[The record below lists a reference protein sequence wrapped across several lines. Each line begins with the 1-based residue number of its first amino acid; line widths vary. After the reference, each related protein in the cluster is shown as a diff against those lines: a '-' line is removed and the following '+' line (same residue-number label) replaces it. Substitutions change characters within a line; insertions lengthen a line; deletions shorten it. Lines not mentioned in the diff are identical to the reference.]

1 MAGEACAI
9 FHKRVSSARL
19 EQAKAPLSEPGDES
33 SSTASQLGRYG
44 GHGLA
49 LGLAVALFA
58 WLGNL
63 LDERLGTSPLFV
75 LVGGGLGFAG
85 GLYRLLRDLAHEPPQ
100 DPQDPSEGSRP

>member
-1 MAGEACAI
+1 MVAGEACAI

-44 GHGLA
+44 GHGIT

-58 WLGNL
+58 WLGTL
-63 LDERLGTSPLFV
+63 LDDRLGTGPLFV
-75 LVGGGLGFAG
+75 LVGTFTAFGA
-85 GLYRLLRDLAHEPPQ
+85 GLYRMLRDLSDANEESAGRS
-100 DPQDPSEGSRP
+100 DD

>member
-1 MAGEACAI
+1 MAGEACVI

-19 EQAKAPLSEPGDES
+19 EHAEAPLSEPGDES

-44 GHGLA
+44 GHGIT

-58 WLGNL
+58 WLGTL

-75 LVGGGLGFAG
+75 LLGTFTAFG
-85 GLYRLLRDLAHEPPQ
+85 AGLYRMLRDL
-100 DPQDPSEGSRP
+100 SEANEEAAGRSDD